1 MTAGRTTCSTLPAKP
16 SSQEVPMI
24 RAALWEEMQRLFTVE
39 RHSKSAIARDLG
51 LDVKTV
57 RRCLRQPAWRP
68 YQRAPESDTLLTP
81 HRAFLETRAPAVDYS
96 AQILYQELTQQH
108 GYTGSYDTVKRFMR
122 PRREG
127 QSLTERAALR
137 FETPPG
143 LQSQIDW
150 GQALIPF
157 RSGRAVRH
165 FFVLTLGYSRRSFY
179 LACRDEQLHTFLDAH
194 EQAFDYFEGH
204 TKEHLYD
211 RPRTVCRPTG
221 EGGIV
226 WNATFQ
232 HFARYW
238 GFEPRLCQAYRARTK
253 GKVESGVKYLK
264 RNFLPGR
271 EFVDDRHLGEE
282 LGTWMC
288 TVADQRIHGTTHER
302 PIDRFAVER
311 MHLVAI
317 AHHPAFRLEATY
329 PRVVADD
336 FLVSLD
342 TNRYSVPF
350 RFIGRT
356 VEVQRREGRILI
368 RCQGQVIAE
377 HDELLGRHQVQLLPE
392 HGPGAIARNPR
403 QLRLQAAERAV
414 HPWSAPLVEVR
425 DLTIYEACAQA
436 GGAA

>member
-1 MTAGRTTCSTLPAKP
+1 
-16 SSQEVPMI
+16 MI
-24 RAALWEEMQRLFTVE
+24 RAALWEEIQRLFTVE

-57 RRCLRQPAWRP
+57 RRCLRQPAWHP

-81 HRAFLETRAPAVDYS
+81 HHAFLETRAPAVDYS
-96 AQILYQELTQQH
+96 AQILYQELTQQY
-108 GYTGSYDTVKRFMR
+108 GYTGSYDTVKRFVR

-127 QSLTERAALR
+127 QSLAERATLR

-150 GQALIPF
+150 GQALVPF

-165 FFVLTLGYSRRSFY
+165 VFVLTLGYSRRSFY

-194 EQAFDYFEGH
+194 EQAFDYFAGH

-211 RPRTVCRPTG
+211 RPRTVCRPSG
-221 EGGIV
+221 EGGVI

-232 HFARYW
+232 SFAQYW

-271 EFVDDRHLGEE
+271 EFIDDLHLSEE
-282 LGTWMC
+282 ILTWM
-288 TVADQRIHGTTHER
+288 TTIADQRIHGTTHER
-302 PIDRFAVER
+302 PMDRFVAER
-311 MHLVAI
+311 AHLVAI
-317 AHHPAFRLEATY
+317 THHPAFRLEATY

-336 FLVSLD
+336 FLVNLD

-356 VEVQRREGRILI
+356 VEVKRTGGRVII
-368 RCQGQVIAE
+368 RYQDAVVAE
-377 HDELLGRHQVQLLPE
+377 HDELLGRHQVRILPA
-392 HGPGAIARNPR
+392 HSPGAIARNPR
-403 QLRLQAAERAV
+403 QPRRYGTDRPQHRAMDDLTV
-414 HPWSAPLVEVR
+414 AIR
-425 DLTIYEACAQA
+425 DLAIYEACAQA
-436 GGAA
+436 GGAV